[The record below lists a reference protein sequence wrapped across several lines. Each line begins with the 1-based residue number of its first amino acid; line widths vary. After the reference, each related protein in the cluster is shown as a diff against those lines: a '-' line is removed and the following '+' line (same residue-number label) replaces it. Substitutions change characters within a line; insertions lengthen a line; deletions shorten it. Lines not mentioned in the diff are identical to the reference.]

1 MNQELER
8 FLNLVNLPARATA
21 EQAAGL
27 LGFSPHEIPI
37 LTARG
42 LLKPL
47 GHPAPNAPKFFL
59 TEAMKELR
67 RDEKW
72 MGKASDAIS
81 EYWRIKNTEKVKACR
96 PTGANPKPVMLRDTR
111 KAKRDAQ

>member
-1 MNQELER
+1 MNQEMER

-27 LGFSPHEIPI
+27 LGFAPHEIPI

-47 GHPAPNAPKFFL
+47 GHPAQTL
-59 TEAMKELR
+59 Q
-67 RDEKW
+67 
-72 MGKASDAIS
+72 SS
-81 EYWRIKNTEKVKACR
+81 S
-96 PTGANPKPVMLRDTR
+96 
-111 KAKRDAQ
+111 